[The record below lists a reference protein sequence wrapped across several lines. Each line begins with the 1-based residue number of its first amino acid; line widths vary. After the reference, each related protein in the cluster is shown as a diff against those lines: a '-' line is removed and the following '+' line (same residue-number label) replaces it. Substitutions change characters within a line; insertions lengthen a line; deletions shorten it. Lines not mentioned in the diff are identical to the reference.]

1 MPDSIKISIRVPD
14 NLGLTKEQITALKK
28 TVSVEIVASTAPLAG
43 RTQQQIVTQMVEVRP
58 TGG

>member
-1 MPDSIKISIRVPD
+1 MPDSIKIGIRVPD

-28 TVSVEIVASTAPLAG
+28 AVSVEIVASTAPLAG

>member
-14 NLGLTKEQITALKK
+14 NLGLTKDQITALKK